1 MEQHGEVRLPA
12 RTRPSATDPAVRV
25 GPLMSIPGLLREFDC
40 DPEAVLA
47 SVGLDTEKFSDPD
60 TEIPY
65 FAASRLLARCVSAT
79 RCEHFG
85 LLVGRRAGPSSLGVA
100 GFMLG
105 SAADIATALHDL
117 QQHLNLHDQGGMLVL
132 RAEKDI
138 VLLGYT
144 IQETRAEATDQ
155 IYDLSIAVACN
166 IMRNLCG
173 QSWNPTEV
181 LLSRRL
187 PQDLMPYRRFFR
199 APLHFD
205 AAQSGVKFPGR
216 WLSHK
221 LVSADPLLHRHLE
234 KEALTLHE
242 RRNISF
248 IETLRRSLHKHLL
261 NRSCTVTNVAM
272 DVRMHHRSLNRRLRD
287 HGTSFRD
294 ELDKARYTMA
304 RQLLADS
311 TIPITRIATILNYS
325 DATGFTRAF
334 KRWSGTTPARWRDG
348 DRSCSQRLSR
358 AAYCE
363 SDSP

>member
-1 MEQHGEVRLPA
+1 MEQHGELRLPA
-12 RTRPSATDPAVRV
+12 RMPPSATDPTVRV
-25 GPLMSIPGLLREFDC
+25 GPLMSIPGLLRQFDC

-47 SVGLDTEKFSDPD
+47 SVGLDIVKFSDPD

-65 FAASRLLARCVSAT
+65 VAASRLLARCVSAT

-85 LLVGRRAGPSSLGVA
+85 LLVGMRAGPSSLGVA

-105 SAADIATALHDL
+105 SATDVATALHDL

-132 RAEKDI
+132 RAEEDI
-138 VLLGYT
+138 ALLGYA
-144 IQETRAEATDQ
+144 IQEPRAEASDQ

-187 PQDLMPYRRFFR
+187 PQDLVPYRRFFR
-199 APLHFD
+199 APLHLD

-221 LVSADPLLHRHLE
+221 LASADPLLHRHLE
-234 KEALTLHE
+234 KEALALHE
-242 RRNISF
+242 LHNLSI
-248 IETLRRSLHKHLL
+248 IETLRRSLRKHLL
-261 NRSCTVTNVAM
+261 NRSCTVTDVAR
-272 DVRMHHRSLNRRLRD
+272 DLRIHHRSLNRRLRD
-287 HGTSFRD
+287 HGTSFRE
-294 ELDKARYTMA
+294 ELDNVRYTMA

-311 TIPITRIATILNYS
+311 MIPIARIATILNYS
-325 DATGFTRAF
+325 DTTGFSRAF

-348 DRSCSQRLSR
+348 DRPSS
-358 AAYCE
+358 
-363 SDSP
+363 

>member
-1 MEQHGEVRLPA
+1 
-12 RTRPSATDPAVRV
+12 
-25 GPLMSIPGLLREFDC
+25 MSIPGLLREFDC

-47 SVGLDTEKFSDPD
+47 SVGLDIVEFSDPD

-79 RCEHFG
+79 GCEHFG
-85 LLVGRRAGPSSLGVA
+85 LLVGGRAGPSSLGVA

-105 SAADIATALHDL
+105 SASDIATALHDL

-132 RAEKDI
+132 RAEEDI
-138 VLLGYT
+138 VLLGYA

-155 IYDLSIAVACN
+155 IYDLSIALACN

-187 PQDLMPYRRFFR
+187 PQDLMPYRGFFR

-205 AAQSGVKFPGR
+205 AAQSGVKFPGC

-234 KEALTLHE
+234 KEALALHGL
-242 RRNISF
+242 RNLSI
-248 IETLRRSLHKHLL
+248 IETLRCSLRKHLL
-261 NRSCTVTNVAM
+261 NGSCTVT
-272 DVRMHHRSLNRRLRD
+272 DVSRELRMHHRSLNRRLRD
-287 HGTSFRD
+287 HGTSFRE
-294 ELDKARYTMA
+294 ELDNVRYIMA
-304 RQLLADS
+304 CQLLADS
-311 TIPITRIATILNYS
+311 MIPIARIATILNYS
-325 DATGFTRAF
+325 DATGFSRAF
-334 KRWSGTTPARWRDG
+334 KRWSGTTPARWRNG
-348 DRSCSQRLSR
+348 DRPCSQRLSR
-358 AAYCE
+358 AAHCE